1 MRFGEV
7 GAPTL
12 TLVQALT
19 RVAIGAAVGT
29 VVTFAILLVLGVV
42 GEEALAAFYADLD
55 VDPLLRSSLVGF
67 LIVAAALGVLVPTL
81 LVLERFAARSEL
93 AASSSLPPEVVP
105 VLAQRSL
112 VQASP
117 DAIVRGIGVALVIV
131 GGLVAVMMVVVALT
145 DSGAARDPV
154 LWLVAAGGAA
164 AALVGVAAWR
174 SGGRLRVSWPA
185 SIAET
190 ERHWAERGA
199 VAAVQ
204 ERRSRD
210 QAAPD
215 DGPRGAV
222 PRRGRVV
229 RALGRLLGATGVVGV
244 LVFFLSV
251 VLRQQCDGCEPLT
264 WGRPMENAIDVLSVI
279 GGAALL
285 LTGLGSLIW
294 WATATASRFLLERS
308 WRRWADAAGIR
319 RVDEERLIP
328 LLCEP
333 PAADRVAQALG
344 GAAAAAL
351 ILGLGVAFSAWPG
364 AEAGGVLLAAAAA
377 GFAAVLVALFGAE
390 PARRTREAVRA
401 ATLPGDV
408 VAPTQTGEAPSARRR
423 RSRRR

>member
-1 MRFGEV
+1 
-7 GAPTL
+7 
-12 TLVQALT
+12 
-19 RVAIGAAVGT
+19 
-29 VVTFAILLVLGVV
+29 
-42 GEEALAAFYADLD
+42 
-55 VDPLLRSSLVGF
+55 
-67 LIVAAALGVLVPTL
+67 
-81 LVLERFAARSEL
+81 
-93 AASSSLPPEVVP
+93 
-105 VLAQRSL
+105 
-112 VQASP
+112 
-117 DAIVRGIGVALVIV
+117 
-131 GGLVAVMMVVVALT
+131 
-145 DSGAARDPV
+145 
-154 LWLVAAGGAA
+154 
-164 AALVGVAAWR
+164 
-174 SGGRLRVSWPA
+174 
-185 SIAET
+185 
-190 ERHWAERGA
+190 

-264 WGRPMENAIDVLSVI
+264 WGRPMENAIDVLSVT
-279 GGAALL
+279 GGAALP

-294 WATATASRFLLERS
+294 WATATTSRFLLERS